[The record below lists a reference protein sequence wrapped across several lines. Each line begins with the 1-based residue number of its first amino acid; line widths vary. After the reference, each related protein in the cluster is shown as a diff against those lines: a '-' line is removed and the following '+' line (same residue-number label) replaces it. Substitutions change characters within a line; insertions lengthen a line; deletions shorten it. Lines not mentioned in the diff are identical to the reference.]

1 MGRISWFLLHITCEY
16 RKLYIYN
23 TTSKIPWESVQCGR
37 SSVRMLSSN
46 VPPLSS
52 FKIALNALPLIN
64 SSVRAT
70 RSRLRLLSFCS
81 ACRQDAVEE
90 YDRASIGCFFSLFEK
105 RKIPIF
111 LSCLQTSVRSGKR
124 CLMEWRRE
132 ERKEKERMQGK
143 GEPMHCIY
151 IVFSLWY
158 ISMLSGSTL
167 RFLMTFMCKQR
178 KFLLPPSICRR
189 HRLMTF
195 CYLPGHRVSP
205 DHPQLGITQQRGSI
219 AISGLQ
225 WCVGQVCTWTA
236 VRAHV

>member
-1 MGRISWFLLHITCEY
+1 MQWKSMIGPVSVASFLFS
-16 RKLYIYN
+16 R
-23 TTSKIPWESVQCGR
+23 
-37 SSVRMLSSN
+37 
-46 VPPLSS
+46 
-52 FKIALNALPLIN
+52 NARFPYFFLAYK
-64 SSVRAT
+64 RAWGPGKGVWWSGGGK
-70 RSRLRLLSFCS
+70 R
-81 ACRQDAVEE
+81 
-90 YDRASIGCFFSLFEK
+90 GK
-105 RKIPIF
+105 RK
-111 LSCLQTSVRSGKR
+111 
-124 CLMEWRRE
+124 RE
-132 ERKEKERMQGK
+132 CRER

>member
-1 MGRISWFLLHITCEY
+1 
-16 RKLYIYN
+16 
-23 TTSKIPWESVQCGR
+23 
-37 SSVRMLSSN
+37 MLSSN

-64 SSVRAT
+64 SSVRVT
-70 RSRLRLLSFCS
+70 RSWLRLLSFCS

-111 LSCLQTSVRSGKR
+111 LSCLQTSVRSRKR

-143 GEPMHCIY
+143 GGTNALYIY
-151 IVFSLWY
+151 SFFRYGY

-167 RFLMTFMCKQR
+167 RFLMTFMYKQR
-178 KFLLPPSICRR
+178 KFLLPLSICRR
-189 HRLMTF
+189 HRL
-195 CYLPGHRVSP
+195 
-205 DHPQLGITQQRGSI
+205 
-219 AISGLQ
+219 
-225 WCVGQVCTWTA
+225 
-236 VRAHV
+236 